1 VMLPE
6 RKSNRLARSRYLG
19 RNIYFVTVCCDG
31 RRRVF
36 CDSLTASSIVR
47 NLKTVSE
54 SNSFLVHGYCV
65 MPDHVHAV
73 VEGARDESDL
83 NEFVRVFKQ
92 VTAFHY
98 KKEHGE
104 QLWQK
109 GYYDHVL
116 RASDSLDA
124 VLWYVW
130 LNPVRAGLCMDARSY
145 PEPQT
150 WTLLFSD
157 LSKMGISSLPDLSRD
172 LSVPNASRG

>member
-1 VMLPE
+1 MLPE

-19 RNIYFVTVCCDG
+19 RNTYFVTVCCDG
-31 RRRVF
+31 RRQVF
-36 CDSLTASSIVR
+36 CNSLAASSILR

-65 MPDHVHAV
+65 MPDHFHVIA
-73 VEGARDESDL
+73 EGARDESDL

-92 VTAFHY
+92 VTAFQH

-130 LNPVRAGLCMDARSY
+130 SNPVRAGLCTDARSY
-145 PEPQT
+145 AHSGSFTLDWSGAARGEVDWEPP
-150 WTLLFSD
+150 WKNAD
-157 LSKMGISSLPDLSRD
+157 SRQ
-172 LSVPNASRG
+172 GEE